1 MKSMLFN
8 DKPEKREKWMRLLDD
23 PVFDHKFDMPLNEQR
38 DRAYAQI
45 KKVSDANLVS
55 IFDF

>member
-1 MKSMLFN
+1 MQMLN
-8 DKPEKREKWMRLLDD
+8 D
-23 PVFDHKFDMPLNEQR
+23 PVFDHKFDMPLSEMR

-45 KKVSDANLVS
+45 KKVSDSNLVS